1 MRYSSGKISM
11 SVREL
16 AETALRR
23 GDLDL
28 RRAAAD
34 SRRYAE
40 GTSRHREYQNNASE
54 IYADF
59 EAEVYLTDER
69 EYREVNFRITGYAD
83 CVYRTSDGILTVEEL
98 KTVNGN
104 IPKDP
109 VPEHVA
115 QLRAYAYFLCLAREL
130 DSINTRLTYVSLTND
145 KIETYEY
152 ILSRETLLG
161 YYETLLDAVLPRARH
176 YVFRAEML
184 LPSVRTESFFP
195 FGDLRPG
202 QGELVNECYRAI
214 KTGKRLFAQ
223 APTGTGKTLSTL
235 YPAVRALGEGHCDRI
250 FYLTAKASTGREAY
264 SAAKRLFEA
273 GARLRTVVLSAR
285 EKSCLCDTAKASGRI
300 SSYCNPIDCP
310 YARGYYDR
318 IDGAI
323 YSMLNGGNGFSRI
336 ALEKAAKEFSV
347 CPYELSLDLSELCDI
362 IICDYNYA
370 FDPAVYLR
378 RYFAEGVSAGK
389 SVFLIDE
396 AHNLPDRTRDMYSC
410 RLSRHDFETLYAAT
424 GKTEPELDAALEKII
439 MFLRGLRK
447 LCRDNLIKTP
457 EGERGFYMS
466 RERIPGIKEAFE
478 EFSKEADSWRKS
490 RREHRLYGAVSELAS
505 KAKKYLTISDYY
517 DEKFLTYVELM
528 GGDTVVQVYCL
539 DPSGVLGERLG
550 RASSAVLFSATLT
563 PLEYFTELCGAKDSM
578 TLDLPS
584 PFPEENLC
592 IAAVDTISTKS
603 DDRDDR
609 TCRKIATYIAATVSA
624 KAGNYICY
632 FPSYAFM
639 ERVLGFFKKKYP
651 DVETVVQTRGMNYKE
666 REHFLDA
673 FKNDSGV
680 LRVGFCV
687 LGGSFSEGVDLPGK
701 RLIGSIVVG
710 AGIPGISNE
719 RNILKDYYD
728 VKTDGLGYDYAYTFP
743 GMNAVLQAAG
753 RVIRKEDDKG
763 IVVLIDDRY
772 GTPRYATLFP
782 EQWYGLRFAGNP
794 SSLAEI
800 ARRFWKKSKN

>member
-1 MRYSSGKISM
+1 MRYSSGKINM

-16 AETALRR
+16 SELALRR
-23 GDLDL
+23 GDLDS
-28 RRAAAD
+28 RRASDAK
-34 SRRYAE
+34 RFCE
-40 GTSRHREYQNNASE
+40 GSSRHREYQNQASG
-54 IYADF
+54 IYSDF
-59 EAEVYLTDER
+59 EAEVYLTR
-69 EYREVNFRITGYAD
+69 ESEYGGVNFSVTGYAD
-83 CVYRTSDGILTVEEL
+83 CVYKNSDGDIIVEEL
-98 KTVNGN
+98 KTLNGN
-104 IPKDP
+104 IPREP
-109 VPEHVA
+109 IELHMA
-115 QLRAYAYFLCLAREL
+115 QLRTYAYFLTEAREL
-130 DSINTRLTYVSLTND
+130 EIINIRLTYVSLSND
-145 KIETYEY
+145 RSETYEY
-152 ILSRETLLG
+152 SLTRDKLKWH
-161 YYETLLDAVLPRARH
+161 YEALLDAVLPRARQ

-195 FGDLRPG
+195 FGELRPG
-202 QGELVNECYRAI
+202 QDELVNECYRAI
-214 KTGKRLFAQ
+214 RSGKRLFAQ

-235 YPAVRALGEGHCDRI
+235 YPAVRALGEGYADRI

-264 SAAKRLFEA
+264 SAARRLFEA
-273 GARLRTVVLSAR
+273 GAKLRTAVITAR
-285 EKSCLCDTAKASGRI
+285 DKCCLCESAKGSGRI
-300 SSYCNPIDCP
+300 SAYCNPIDCP

-318 IDGAI
+318 ADGAI
-323 YSMLNGGNGFSRI
+323 FSLLQSGNGFSRI
-336 ALEKAAKEFSV
+336 AIDKAAKEHRV
-347 CPYELSLDLSELCDI
+347 CPYELSLDLSEFCDI

-378 RYFAEGVSAGK
+378 RYFTDGANVGK
-389 SVFLIDE
+389 NVFLIDE
-396 AHNLPDRTRDMYSC
+396 AHNLPDRVRNMYSC
-410 RLSRHDFETLYAAT
+410 RISRREFESLYAAT

-447 LCRDNLIKTP
+447 LCRDNLIKAP

-466 RERIPGIKEAFE
+466 REKIPAIYEALEAF
-478 EFSKEADSWRKS
+478 SRDVDSWRRS
-490 RREHRLYGAVSELAS
+490 RREHRLYGAVSDLSS

-528 GGDTVVQVYCL
+528 GGDTGVQVYCL
-539 DPSGVLGERLG
+539 DPSGVLGERLR

-563 PLEYFTELCGAKDSM
+563 PLEYFTELCGAKDSV

-592 IAAVDTISTKS
+592 VAAVDTISTKS

-651 DVETVVQTRGMNYKE
+651 NVETVVQTRGMTFKE

-673 FKNDSGV
+673 FKNDSGI

-753 RVIRKEDDKG
+753 RVIRKDDDKG

-772 GTPRYATLFP
+772 GTARYAALFP
-782 EQWYGLRFAGNP
+782 EQWYGIQFAGNP
-794 SSLAEI
+794 TSLAEI
-800 ARRFWKKSKN
+800 ARRFWKKLKN